1 MRRRITLI
9 RRMRPEDCE
18 EVIRIYGQATKAP
31 VEVDCAEL
39 IERCLQ
45 GENFGCF
52 VAESGGRVAGF
63 IIGYIVILSFGMGKS
78 AWIAT
83 IGVDPEFRRHG
94 VGRGLTAELVK
105 FFELQGIRH
114 IFASTKWDSADLLPL
129 FRTAGFERSN
139 FINLVRKVN

>member
-1 MRRRITLI
+1 
-9 RRMRPEDCE
+9 MRPEDCE
-18 EVIRIYGQATKAP
+18 EVIRIYGQATKTP
-31 VEVDCAEL
+31 VEADCVDL
-39 IERCLQ
+39 IRTYLQ
-45 GENFGCF
+45 GEDSGCF
-52 VAESGGRVAGF
+52 VAESDGRVAGF
-63 IIGYIVILSFGMGKS
+63 IIGYIVTLSFGMGKS

-94 VGRGLTAELVK
+94 IGKGLTAELVK

-129 FRTAGFERSN
+129 FRTVGFERSN